1 MTGAARIVAI
11 LAVAA
16 LAACDSGRKGE
27 SRGLGPYRFGLTT
40 RAQLK
45 SGVCQPTELSDGR
58 KAVWCFALPPIK
70 VGKRNADVDAY
81 FLGSDPPLLE
91 ANATSE
97 QREARKAALEKLP
110 LIELQLKIR
119 GCNEAEL
126 AQWLRE
132 HLGPAAPESKG
143 TRDYWHNSFYWAAA
157 FMPSEPGRC
166 IVHML
171 PTSETSEIARLK
183 SL

>member
-1 MTGAARIVAI
+1 MTRST
-11 LAVAA
+11 LAVVVFGLLA
-16 LAACDSGRKGE
+16 LAGCESGRKPE
-27 SRGLGPYRFGLTT
+27 SRGLGPYRFGVTT

-70 VGKRNADVDAY
+70 VGKRTADVDAY
-81 FLGSDPPLLE
+81 FLGTDPPLLDS
-91 ANATSE
+91 NPTP
-97 QREARKAALEKLP
+97 EARAERTAALEKLP

-119 GCNEAEL
+119 GCDEQEL
-126 AQWLRE
+126 EQWLRQ

-143 TRDYWHNSFYWAAA
+143 NRVYWHNSFYWAAA
-157 FMPSEPGRC
+157 FMPAEPGRC

-171 PTSETSEIARLK
+171 PVSEGAEIERLK
-183 SL
+183 TQ